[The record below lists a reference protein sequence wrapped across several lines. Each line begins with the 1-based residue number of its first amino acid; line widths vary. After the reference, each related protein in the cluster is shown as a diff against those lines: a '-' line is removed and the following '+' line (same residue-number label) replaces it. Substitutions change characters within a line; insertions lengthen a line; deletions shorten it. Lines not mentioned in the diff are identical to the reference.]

1 MFNTLSKQIGEIGA
15 IDVHTHISSSHMAAM
30 GLHDILLYHMVVNRQ
45 IGFFSDAYCVEWL
58 YTKSKLVRMELAK
71 ALADR
76 IARGQYTLDGAVETA
91 KKLFA

>member
-1 MFNTLSKQIGEIGA
+1 M
-15 IDVHTHISSSHMAAM
+15 
-30 GLHDILLYHMVVNRQ
+30 YRQ

-91 KKLFA
+91 MKLLHETPRRLLGLNC